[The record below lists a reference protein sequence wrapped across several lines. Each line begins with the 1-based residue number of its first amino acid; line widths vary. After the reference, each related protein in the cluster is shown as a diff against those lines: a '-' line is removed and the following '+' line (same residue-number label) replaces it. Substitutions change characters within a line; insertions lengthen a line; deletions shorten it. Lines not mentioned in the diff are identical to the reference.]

1 MIGGVRYLRMFS
13 NAVLGGALGAAFV
26 AILILQI
33 NPQLPISLEV
43 VSALYGR
50 LLLFYGVNLG
60 CLFYMLIVLRQL
72 VARRMLSPGWISL
85 RILAWLGTV
94 LSGLAAALMWLNLA
108 AFGAVLDVDVVRRT
122 NIGAWALAGCALL
135 LFMIAVMHYSRGR
148 PASAVGATLFSLTVV
163 GALILPLTARGHA
176 TSFRA
181 IAEPFQLG
189 QVLPPPP
196 TNTRVTMI
204 LLDGASLSYITPATA
219 EGRLPNFGKLLDGG
233 AAMHLATIRPTQ
245 PAPAWA
251 VATTG
256 KLPQV
261 NGVRSAATFSF
272 GAGNHEIELLPDLC
286 FARALVHLG
295 LFEEHL
301 NLSTTLRARPV
312 WQILSA
318 FGMSVGITGLPLTNP
333 VFPVRGF
340 LVSDRAHTVVD
351 ATTPG
356 VTGAYV
362 YPRDAFA
369 TPSPLGETPDAPVI
383 DPPQST
389 LDPER
394 LARDL
399 SPRDSWYRAIARD
412 LDGRFEPQLRAI
424 RFDGIDLAG
433 HYYLRFAQPRAFGD
447 VSDAD
452 RRRLG
457 MVIDQQYAAIDREI
471 GARLAVLGPDDVL
484 FVVSAFGME
493 PVSIG
498 KRLLARAL
506 GEPDI
511 TGTHEGAP
519 DGFLIAYGARV
530 RKARLPVGSIA
541 DVTPTLLYLLGLPV
555 GRDMQGTAR
564 TDLFSREFSETRPLT
579 FIQTYDR

>member
-1 MIGGVRYLRMFS
+1 M
-13 NAVLGGALGAAFV
+13 
-26 AILILQI
+26 
-33 NPQLPISLEV
+33 
-43 VSALYGR
+43 
-50 LLLFYGVNLG
+50 
-60 CLFYMLIVLRQL
+60 
-72 VARRMLSPGWISL
+72 
-85 RILAWLGTV
+85 
-94 LSGLAAALMWLNLA
+94 
-108 AFGAVLDVDVVRRT
+108 
-122 NIGAWALAGCALL
+122 
-135 LFMIAVMHYSRGR
+135 
-148 PASAVGATLFSLTVV
+148 
-163 GALILPLTARGHA
+163 LPLTARGNA
-176 TSFRA
+176 TSFRT

-196 TNTRVTMI
+196 SNARVTMI
-204 LLDGASLSYITPATA
+204 LLDGASLSFITPATA
-219 EGRLPNFGKLLDGG
+219 EGRLPNLGKLLDNG

-272 GAGNHEIELLPDLC
+272 GAGNHEIELLPDMC

-295 LFEEHL
+295 LIEEHL

-356 VTGAYV
+356 VSGALV
-362 YPRDAFA
+362 YPRDAFV
-369 TPSPLGETPDAPVI
+369 TPSPLGESVDAPVI
-383 DPPQST
+383 DPPQAT
-389 LDPER
+389 IDPER

-399 SPRDSWYRAIARD
+399 SPRDAWYRAIARD
-412 LDGRFEPQLRAI
+412 LEGRFDPQVRAV
-424 RFDGIDLAG
+424 RFVGIDIAG

-447 VSDAD
+447 VSDEE

-457 MVIDQQYAAIDREI
+457 TVLDEQYAAIDREI
-471 GARLAVLGPDDVL
+471 GERLAALGPNDVL
-484 FVVSAFGME
+484 FVVSAFGLE

-498 KRLLARAL
+498 KRLLARML

-519 DGFLIAYGARV
+519 DGFLIAYGSRV
-530 RKARLPVGSIA
+530 RRARLPVGSIA

-564 TDLFSREFSETRPLT
+564 TDLFTREFSETRPLT
-579 FIQTYDR
+579 FITTYDR

>member
-1 MIGGVRYLRMFS
+1 MFS

-26 AILILQI
+26 AILMLQI
-33 NPQLPISLEV
+33 NPHLPLTIEV
-43 VSALYGR
+43 VAALYAR

-60 CLFYMLIVLRQL
+60 CLFYILIVLRQL
-72 VARRMLSPGWISL
+72 VARRVLSPGWISMRL
-85 RILAWLGTV
+85 LAWLGTV

-108 AFGAVLDVDVVRRT
+108 AFQAVLDVEVVRRT
-122 NIGAWALAGCALL
+122 NIGAWALAGCAVL
-135 LFMIAVMHYSRGR
+135 LFVIAVMHYTRGR
-148 PASAVGATLFSLTVV
+148 PASPVGATLFVLTIF
-163 GALILPLTARGHA
+163 GALALPLTARGTA
-176 TSFRA
+176 TKFRPT
-181 IAEPFQLG
+181 AEPFQLG

-196 TNTRVTMI
+196 STAKVTLI

-219 EGRLPNFGKLLDGG
+219 EGRLPNFGKLLDSG

-256 KLPQV
+256 KLPQT
-261 NGVRSAATFSF
+261 NGVRSAATYSF
-272 GAGNHEIELLPDLC
+272 GAGNYEIELLPDLC

-295 LFEEHL
+295 LIEEHL
-301 NLSTTLRARPV
+301 NLSSSLRARPV

-333 VFPVRGF
+333 VYPVRGF
-340 LVSDRAHTVVD
+340 LVSDRAHTVID
-351 ATTPG
+351 ATSPG
-356 VTGAYV
+356 QSGAFV

-369 TPSPLGETPDAPVI
+369 TPSPLGDMPEALAL

-394 LARDL
+394 LARGL
-399 SPRDSWYRAIARD
+399 SPRDGWYRAISRD
-412 LDGRFEPQLRAI
+412 LGARFEPQVQAV
-424 RFDGIDLAG
+424 RFEGIDQAG
-433 HYYLRFAQPRAFGD
+433 HYYLRFAQPHVFGD
-447 VSDAD
+447 VTSEE

-457 MVIDQQYAAIDREI
+457 MVLDQQYAAIDREI
-471 GARLAVLGPDDVL
+471 GERLATLGPDDVM
-484 FVVSAFGME
+484 FIVSAFGME

-498 KRLLARAL
+498 KRLLARILA
-506 GEPDI
+506 EPDI

-519 DGFLIAYGARV
+519 DGFLIAYGSRV
-530 RKARLPVGSIA
+530 RRARLPVGSIA

-564 TDLFSREFSETRPLT
+564 TDLFTREFSQTRPLT
-579 FIQTYDR
+579 FIPTYDR